1 LNRRSYH
8 LILQLCWIV
17 AGAASRLSP
26 GDRGQITFASL
37 AIKFVRLAIISG
49 KNHYRASNA
58 LKRKAE
64 LQCTPKVTKM
74 VVSRKLKGKVIL
86 VDDHPGSLAAAR
98 EIIEDEFDVLA
109 ALTDGDSALDAISIF
124 NPDIVVMD
132 IGMSGKDGF
141 EIARQVKER
150 SWKTRVVFL
159 TVMDDVD
166 HARAAR
172 DMGASYVV
180 KRRMGTDLLTAAR
193 GAMEGNLFFSPLLPA
208 ETRLR

>member
-1 LNRRSYH
+1 
-8 LILQLCWIV
+8 
-17 AGAASRLSP
+17 
-26 GDRGQITFASL
+26 
-37 AIKFVRLAIISG
+37 VRLAIISG
-49 KNHYRASNA
+49 NHYRASNA

-64 LQCTPKVTKM
+64 LECASRVTKM
-74 VVSRKLKGKVIL
+74 AVSRKPKGSVIL

-98 EIIEDEFDVLA
+98 EIVEDEFDVLA
-109 ALTDGDSALDAISIF
+109 ALTDGDSALNAISIF

-132 IGMSGKDGF
+132 IGLSGKDGF

-180 KRRMGTDLLTAAR
+180 KRRMRSDLLNAAHD
-193 GAMEGNLFFSPLLPA
+193 AMEGNLFFSPLLPS
-208 ETRLR
+208 EPRLR